1 MIGRIWQKIVQFFQS
16 LFGQSR
22 SNRSKSSVTALK
34 KQIQP
39 PKPLEKTDYE
49 FLFMQLLEG
58 IAHGWQQPRVEKFF
72 AELDDRTTETQWVQ
86 WLRGFGEKLLASPAP
101 NEELALR
108 MLALSEMG
116 CGEISNTAGEIGL
129 ELLQRQGSSL
139 IETQQDF
146 IATSQNQAD
155 SSTLFLAVDEA
166 GNYSDQ
172 PQAISLEQLWELL
185 QQDPELVQQMA
196 TLLQIDTDNP
206 ELIMRTILNQS
217 SGATMDEI

>member
-1 MIGRIWQKIVQFFQS
+1 M
-16 LFGQSR
+16 
-22 SNRSKSSVTALK
+22 
-34 KQIQP
+34 
-39 PKPLEKTDYE
+39 EKTDYE